1 MTMDWYV
8 VQTHTNS
15 EAKAAEHLRRQGYEV
30 YLPQMRR
37 WRSHA
42 RRRELVA
49 RPLFPRYLFVNFDP
63 EHARW
68 RSILST
74 LGVAS
79 MICHGEKP
87 SHVPEGV
94 VEEIRQAERG
104 GWFDDVGRVSR
115 LKIGDTVRIACGPF
129 ADLVGQLQSLT
140 SDDRVR
146 VLLDI
151 LGRRVMTIVKLKEV
165 APA

>member
-1 MTMDWYV
+1 MTWYV

-15 EAKAAEHLRRQGYEV
+15 EAKAAENLRRQGYEV

-42 RRRELVA
+42 RRRELVM
-49 RPLFPRYLFVNFDP
+49 RPLFPRYLFVSFDS

-74 LGVAS
+74 VGVAS
-79 MICHGEKP
+79 LVCHGDKP
-87 SHVPEGV
+87 SVVPEGV
-94 VEEIRQAERG
+94 VENIRQAEKG
-104 GWFDDVGRVSR
+104 GWFDDSHRVSR
-115 LKIGDTVRIACGPF
+115 LKAGEPVRIACGPF
-129 ADLVGQLQSLT
+129 ADLIGQLQSLV
-140 SDDRVR
+140 SDDRVP

-151 LGRRVMTIVKLKEV
+151 LGRRVTTVVKLTEV

>member
-1 MTMDWYV
+1 MGWYV

-15 EAKAAEHLRRQGYEV
+15 EAKAAENLRRQGYEV

-42 RRRELVA
+42 RRRELVT
-49 RPLFPRYLFVNFDP
+49 RPLFPRYLFVFFDA

-74 LGVAS
+74 FGIAS
-79 MICHGEKP
+79 LICHGEKP
-87 SHVPEGV
+87 SVVPEGV
-94 VEEIRQAERG
+94 VEDIRQAERG
-104 GWFDDVGRVSR
+104 GWFDDSNRVSR
-115 LKIGDTVRIACGPF
+115 LKAGEPVRIACGPF
-129 ADLVGQLQSLT
+129 ADLVGQLQSLV

-151 LGRRVMTIVKLKEV
+151 LGRRVMTIVKLTEL